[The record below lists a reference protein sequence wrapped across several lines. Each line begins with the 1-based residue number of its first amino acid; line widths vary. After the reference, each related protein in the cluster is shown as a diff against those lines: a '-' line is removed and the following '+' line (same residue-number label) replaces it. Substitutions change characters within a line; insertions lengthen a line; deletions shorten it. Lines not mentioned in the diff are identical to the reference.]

1 MMKSRK
7 SICIVDFDYSVCG
20 GVEKVTASLANEL
33 SDCCDVWVLSVCMGT
48 DEMSFPLSEN
58 VHFENLAG
66 KPDRLRYL
74 KKAAKQKLPGFYK
87 EHGIEFVI
95 FQGNYAGYVCGTI
108 GRTKGVRTAF
118 FDHGALMNQ
127 WDRKDIRFIRWR
139 CSKKC
144 DYVITLTEESRKD
157 YRERFHLPDR
167 KVKCIYNWIDDTL
180 PASEK
185 YDDRS
190 KRILSAGRFTYEK
203 GFDHLVKIF
212 APAAKKHPDWHLDI
226 FGDGEE
232 RGKIEGLIREYG
244 MEDNIHLKG
253 MVSDLYARYGE
264 YAMYVLPSYREGMPL
279 VLLEAKYNRL
289 PIISF
294 DVRTGPKEIVTD
306 GVDGILIEPCDT
318 EKMTAAILKLMEDP
332 ELRISMSEHS
342 QDNTDRFSRTRIRE
356 QWIGLIE
363 EETK

>member
-1 MMKSRK
+1 MKK

-20 GVEKVTASLANEL
+20 GVERVTASLANEL
-33 SDCCDVWVLSVCMGT
+33 ADDYEVYVLSVCMEK
-48 DEMSFPLSEN
+48 DERSFPLAEG
-58 VHFENLAG
+58 VHFDVLAG

-74 KKAAKQKLPGFYK
+74 KKAAKERFPAYLR
-87 EHGIEFVI
+87 ERGISFVI
-95 FQGNYAGYVCGTI
+95 LQGNYAGYVCGTI
-108 GRTKGVRTAF
+108 RKPKEVRTAF

-139 CSKKC
+139 CAKKC
-144 DYVITLTEESRKD
+144 DLVITLTEESRKD
-157 YRERFHLPDR
+157 YIQRFHLPAK
-167 KVKCIYNWIDDTL
+167 KVKCIYNWIDDTV
-180 PASEK
+180 PASGK
-185 YDDRS
+185 YDADS

-253 MVSDLYARYGE
+253 MVNDLYARYGE

-289 PIISF
+289 PIVSF
-294 DVRTGPKEIVTD
+294 DVRTGPREIVTD
-306 GVDGILIEPCDT
+306 GVDGILVEPCVT
-318 EKMTAAILKLMEDP
+318 EKMTEALCRLMEDRS
-332 ELRISMSEHS
+332 LRISMSEHS
-342 QDNTDRFSRTRIRE
+342 QDNIETFSRKRIRE
-356 QWIGLIE
+356 QWSALMKE
-363 EETK
+363 E